1 MIHCEGS
8 GMVWIKTIKPEDA
21 TQELANEYKREI
33 SKTGY
38 IRETTTV
45 FSLKPN
51 MLKVM
56 KMFGAEMRSPD
67 WTLTA
72 KNRETLAVVVSALG
86 HCKY

>member
-1 MIHCEGS
+1 
-8 GMVWIKTIKPEDA
+8 MVWIKTVKPEEA
-21 TQELANEYKREI
+21 TGELADEYKRERAI
-33 SKTGY
+33 TGY

-51 MLKVM
+51 ILKIM
-56 KMFGAEMRSPD
+56 KMFGAEMRSPN
-67 WTLTA
+67 WKLSS